1 MLTDVKN
8 SELDTAILKSIVAGG
23 IVTNVC
29 NENSSVLHRMFRWN
43 EKILEPSPTQSIASS
58 LSPAMYQ
65 MAA

>member
-8 SELDTAILKSIVAGG
+8 SESDIAIVKLIVAGG

-58 LSPAMYQ
+58 LSRATYQ